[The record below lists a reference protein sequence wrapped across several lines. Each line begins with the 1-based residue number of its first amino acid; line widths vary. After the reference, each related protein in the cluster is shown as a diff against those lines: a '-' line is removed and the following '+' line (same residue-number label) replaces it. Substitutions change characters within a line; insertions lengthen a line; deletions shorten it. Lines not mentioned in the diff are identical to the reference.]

1 VKASKRKTPVPRSR
15 SARDGSPVRSFT
27 LAEAARAVSGRV
39 AGPAGL
45 RLTGLESLERAG
57 PKDLSWIADSGR
69 AEQAAASRAG
79 AFFVSDASAAG
90 GRPSIV
96 VANPTVAVAIWLAH
110 LHPPHRPAPGISRGA
125 HVDPGARLGTGV
137 SVAAGATIESGA
149 RVGAGTVVGAGAYVG
164 RNAEIGENCRLFP
177 LAAVLEG
184 CRIGARCVLHSGAIV
199 GSDGFGYV
207 WDGTAH
213 RKIPQLGIVRVEEDV
228 EIGAN
233 AAIDRATF
241 GETVIG
247 RGTKIDN
254 LVQVGHNVVVGE
266 HALLCGQAGIGGS
279 SRIGRGA
286 VLAGQA
292 GISDHAE
299 VGDRAT
305 VTGQG
310 GVVRGGI
317 VPPGTVVSGMPTAPH
332 REFLRRAAWVA
343 RLPELARRL
352 DALEKNAR
360 SSEER

>member
-1 VKASKRKTPVPRSR
+1 V
-15 SARDGSPVRSFT
+15 G
-27 LAEAARAVSGRV
+27 GRV
-39 AGPAGL
+39 AGPGAV
-45 RLTGLESLERAG
+45 RLTGLEPLERAG
-57 PKDLSWIADSGR
+57 PKDLSWIAHSR
-69 AEQAAASRAG
+69 QAEQAAASRAG
-79 AFFVSDASAAG
+79 AFFVTDESTAG
-90 GRPSIV
+90 GRPCIV
-96 VANPTVAVAIWLAH
+96 VANPTVAIAIWLAH
-110 LHPPHRPAPGISRGA
+110 LHPPRRPAPGVSPDA
-125 HVDPGARLGTGV
+125 HVDPRARLGTGV

-149 RVGAGTVVGAGAYVG
+149 RVGAGTAVGAGAYVG
-164 RNAEIGENCRLFP
+164 RNVEIGENCRLHP
-177 LAAVLEG
+177 LTAVLEG
-184 CRIGARCVLHSGAIV
+184 CRIGARCVLHAGAIV

-247 RGTKIDN
+247 RGSKIDN
-254 LVQVGHNVVVGE
+254 LVQIGHNVVVGE
-266 HALLCGQAGIGGS
+266 HAILCGQTGVGGS

-286 VLAGQA
+286 VLAGQV
-292 GISDHAE
+292 GIGDHSE
-299 VGDRAT
+299 VGDGAT

-310 GVVRGGI
+310 GVIPGAP
-317 VPPGTVVSGMPTAPH
+317 VPPGTVVSGMPAAPH

-352 DALEKNAR
+352 EALEKNAR